1 MRRSGSRGVS
11 PLKFRRK
18 GRGER
23 WMGMGDVVVGVM
35 DAEGRGSER
44 DEEERL
50 ARGVAA
56 EV

>member
-35 DAEGRGSER
+35 DADGRGSER
-44 DEEERL
+44 DN
-50 ARGVAA
+50 
-56 EV
+56 

>member
-23 WMGMGDVVVGVM
+23 WMGMGDVVV
-35 DAEGRGSER
+35 

-50 ARGVAA
+50 AWGVAA
-56 EV
+56 DV